1 MARMTEEE
9 FYGRPVPPKAEPKE
23 PSEAYMD
30 DALRTLSNQY
40 HGELVSKTVFVG
52 KINKAIIALNELD
65 MVKKSLFYGKDN
77 FGPFSELNVAD
88 LPDRLGNDN
97 LNNQN
102 IIHAIIGIATE
113 AGELLEALRDN
124 YNDDSAKLDVVNIRE
139 EIGDV
144 FWYMAILARECGFSF
159 ESAQKV
165 NIEKLRARFP
175 DKFSS
180 QNAIERNLNNERK
193 ILDSDL

>member
-1 MARMTEEE
+1 
-9 FYGRPVPPKAEPKE
+9 
-23 PSEAYMD
+23 
-30 DALRTLSNQY
+30 
-40 HGELVSKTVFVG
+40 
-52 KINKAIIALNELD
+52 

>member
-1 MARMTEEE
+1 MTEDE
-9 FYGRPVPPKAEPKE
+9 FFGRPFVPTVERD
-23 PSEAYMD
+23 PSEAYID
-30 DALRTLSNQY
+30 DALRTLSSQW
-40 HGELVSKTVFVG
+40 HGELVSKTTFVG
-52 KINKAIIALNELD
+52 KMNNAIVALNQLD
-65 MVKKSLFYGKDN
+65 MVKKSLFYGKNN
-77 FGPFSELNVAD
+77 FGPFCELDVTD
-88 LPDRLGNDN
+88 LPSRLGNDN
-97 LNNQN
+97 LNDEN

-113 AGELLEALRDN
+113 AGELLEALRN
-124 YNDDSAKLDVVNIRE
+124 TYNNPNAKLDVVNIRE

-175 DKFSS
+175 DKFNSK
-180 QNAIERNLNNERK
+180 NAIERNLDNERK